1 MKANGRWKLWSRL
14 GGMRMIGRVA
24 PVKNR
29 NRMVQALGQN
39 FVSHRQ
45 FAGGKWWG
53 KSGGKAERKYK

>member
-1 MKANGRWKLWSRL
+1 MEIVAEAGRDAND
-14 GGMRMIGRVA
+14 RMVA